1 MASFYDIDRA
11 NARLVELIP
20 LLEKLRDDRAAVARL
35 QADLLRLR
43 RSNGDEEHARETADQ
58 EAEVVRVVRRM
69 EQAVAQIDGWSITL
83 RDIGSGLV
91 DFPALVSGRQVW
103 LCWRLGEPA
112 VEWWHEVSAGFDS
125 RRPLIELA

>member
-1 MASFYDIDRA
+1 MATFYDIDRA
-11 NARLVELIP
+11 NARLAELIP
-20 LLEKLRDDRAAVARL
+20 LLEGLRDDRTTVAHL
-35 QADLLRLR
+35 QADLLRRR
-43 RSNGDEEHARETADQ
+43 RSNGDEEHAREAADQ
-58 EAEVVRVVRRM
+58 EDEVLRVVRRM

-112 VEWWHEVSAGFDS
+112 IEWWHEVSAGFDS